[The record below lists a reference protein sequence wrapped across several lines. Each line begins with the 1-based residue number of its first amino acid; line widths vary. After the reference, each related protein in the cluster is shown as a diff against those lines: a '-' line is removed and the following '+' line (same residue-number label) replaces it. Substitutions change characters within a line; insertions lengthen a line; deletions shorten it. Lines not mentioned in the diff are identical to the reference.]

1 MSNKDN
7 SHNWQSEGLK
17 CLIYNLQAC
26 IVTCTTDYRQLSEIN
41 EKNSGVSSLPVPS
54 ASYAGYNENSLFG
67 IFVCMHCRQSAKR
80 R

>member
-1 MSNKDN
+1 MS
-7 SHNWQSEGLK
+7 
-17 CLIYNLQAC
+17 YLQFTGMHC
-26 IVTCTTDYRQLSEIN
+26 YLHYRQLSEIN

-67 IFVCMHCRQSAKR
+67 IFVCMHCRQSTKR